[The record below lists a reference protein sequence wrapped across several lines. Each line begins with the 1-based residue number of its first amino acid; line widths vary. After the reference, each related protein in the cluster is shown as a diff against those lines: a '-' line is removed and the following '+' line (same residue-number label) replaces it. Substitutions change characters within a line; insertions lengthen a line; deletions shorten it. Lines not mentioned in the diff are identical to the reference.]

1 MENASQA
8 LGALGEEM
16 AFHYLRARGHKV
28 LTRNYRCVFG
38 EIDMVTRDKD
48 TLVFVEV
55 KTRRDESMGPP
66 EEAVTF
72 HKRGQI
78 TRSARQYL
86 KSRGLH
92 DVPCRFDVVSV
103 LMRAGREPEL
113 LLIAG
118 AFEAGG

>member
-16 AFHYLRARGHKV
+16 AFHYLRSRGYKV
-28 LTRNYRCVFG
+28 LIRNYRCVFG
-38 EIDMVTRDKD
+38 EIDLVARDKD

-66 EEAVTF
+66 AESVTF

-86 KSRGLH
+86 KSHGLH
-92 DVPCRFDVVSV
+92 DVPCRFDVVSL
-103 LMRAGREPEL
+103 LMRSGCEPEI

-118 AFEAGG
+118 AFGEGE